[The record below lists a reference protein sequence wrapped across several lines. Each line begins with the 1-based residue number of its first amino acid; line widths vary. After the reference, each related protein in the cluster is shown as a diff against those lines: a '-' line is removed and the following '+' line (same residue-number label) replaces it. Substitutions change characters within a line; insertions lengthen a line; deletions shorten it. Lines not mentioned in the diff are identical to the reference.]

1 MGEGADRPPGEA
13 RDWSPAAADPLPRLT
28 GGTLLLFTRPPWG
41 EASWIRDRSAP
52 GRTQTPALR
61 VGQLAGAL
69 TWRTPLPR
77 PA

>member
-1 MGEGADRPPGEA
+1 MGKGPIALRGGPRLVARGGRPP
-13 RDWSPAAADPLPRLT
+13 SRLT
-28 GGTLLLFTRPPWG
+28 GGPLPLFTRPPWG

-52 GRTQTPALR
+52 GRMQTPALR